1 MTKGKPRLIT
11 YGMFSDLMLSLIV
24 FLTVQSAL
32 MFAMYGYI
40 STLDIDFKFLV
51 IPIFYAASF
60 LVIRRFRMGQKLM
73 IISHL
78 VFLVSSLAA
87 ISIVAHAN
95 GAEKLTVVISAILQ
109 MIYSL
114 KQRYNS
120 KDFVVKSEV
129 LYLCMTVN
137 IIAFCVISY
146 FNKAEFV
153 RVILMNTVLVVTLF
167 FIARQSN
174 VLDVSYYHSLRSETQ
189 NVNSVKKQNRMSILL
204 IVLGI
209 GVSLFMLYGF
219 PADEVTKGVLSA
231 IKALL
236 RLLFS
241 ILPQDPDAPEASQ
254 RRLILP
260 YENDDLLA
268 TEPPMYLKIIVLFIF
283 LFVVVSFF
291 ISAVAAIKALLS
303 RYGTASE
310 KGIAD
315 SDGAVVDLIEN
326 VRKSGKGERRR
337 LDFGKG
343 YEKEVRKKFYQ
354 KVKKGMKEGLPLGRT
369 STPRDIERILS
380 DHGDNSISDLTDRYE
395 KVRYRKE
402 DLT

>member
-1 MTKGKPRLIT
+1 MTDRKPRLIT
-11 YGMFSDLMLSLIV
+11 YGIFSDLMLSLIV

-32 MFAMYGYI
+32 IFAMFGYI
-40 STLDIDFKFLV
+40 STLDVNFIYLV
-51 IPIFYAASF
+51 IPVFYAVSY
-60 LVIRRFRMGQKLM
+60 LVIRRLKIGQKSM
-73 IISHL
+73 IASHL
-78 VFLVSSLAA
+78 IFLIVSLAVMFLL
-87 ISIVAHAN
+87 SNAN
-95 GAEKLTVVISAILQ
+95 GAEKLTVLISAVIQ

-114 KQRYNS
+114 KQRYNT
-120 KDFVVKSEV
+120 KDFEVRSEI

-137 IIAFCVISY
+137 ILAFCIISY
-146 FNKAEFV
+146 FNKIEFV
-153 RVILMNTVLVVTLF
+153 RVILMNTVLIVTFF

-219 PADEVTKGVLSA
+219 PADAVTAKIMEG
-231 IKALL
+231 IKAFL
-236 RLLFS
+236 RFLFS
-241 ILPQDPDAPEASQ
+241 ILPQDPDPTGEDK

-260 YENDDLLA
+260 YENDNLLE
-268 TEPPMYLKIIVLFIF
+268 TEPPMYLKVIVLFVF
-283 LFVVVSFF
+283 LCVVVSFF

-310 KGIAD
+310 KKIAD

-326 VRKSGKGERRR
+326 VEKKAKDKRKRI
-337 LDFGKG
+337 DFGKG
-343 YEKEVRKKFYQ
+343 YEKEIRKRFYQ
-354 KVKKGMKEGLPLGRT
+354 KVKRGMKDGLPVGRT
-369 STPRDIERILS
+369 STPRDIERILKEN
-380 DHGDNSISDLTDRYE
+380 GDNTISDLTDRYE
-395 KVRYRKE
+395 KVRYRSE

>member
-1 MTKGKPRLIT
+1 MTDRKPRLIT
-11 YGMFSDLMLSLIV
+11 YGIFSDLMLSLIV

-32 MFAMYGYI
+32 IFAMFGYI
-40 STLDIDFKFLV
+40 STLDVNFIYLV
-51 IPIFYAASF
+51 IPVFYAASY
-60 LVIRRFRMGQKLM
+60 LVIRRLKIGQKSM
-73 IISHL
+73 IASHL
-78 VFLVSSLAA
+78 IFLIVSLAVMFLL
-87 ISIVAHAN
+87 SNAN
-95 GAEKLTVVISAILQ
+95 GAEKLTVLISAVIQ

-114 KQRYNS
+114 KQRYNT
-120 KDFVVKSEV
+120 KDFEVRSEI

-137 IIAFCVISY
+137 ILAFCIISY
-146 FNKAEFV
+146 FNKIEFV
-153 RVILMNTVLVVTLF
+153 RVILMNTVLIVTFF

-219 PADEVTKGVLSA
+219 PADAVTAKIMEG
-231 IKALL
+231 IKAFL

-241 ILPQDPDAPEASQ
+241 ILPQDPDPAGEDK

-260 YENDDLLA
+260 YENDNLLE
-268 TEPPMYLKIIVLFIF
+268 TEPPMYLKVIVLFVF
-283 LFVVVSFF
+283 LCVVVSFF

-310 KGIAD
+310 KKIAD

-326 VRKSGKGERRR
+326 VEKKAKDKRKR

-343 YEKEVRKKFYQ
+343 YEKEIRKKFYQ
-354 KVKKGMKEGLPLGRT
+354 KVKRGMKDALKADETFSILMGDKVE
-369 STPRDIERILS
+369 PRRNFIEKNARFAQDLDI
-380 DHGDNSISDLTDRYE
+380 
-395 KVRYRKE
+395 
-402 DLT
+402 

>member
-1 MTKGKPRLIT
+1 MTDRKPRLIT
-11 YGMFSDLMLSLIV
+11 YGIFSDLMLSLIV

-32 MFAMYGYI
+32 IFAMFGYI
-40 STLDIDFKFLV
+40 STLDVNFIYLV
-51 IPIFYAASF
+51 IPVFYAASY
-60 LVIRRFRMGQKLM
+60 LVIRRLKIGQKSM
-73 IISHL
+73 IASHL
-78 VFLVSSLAA
+78 IFLIVSLAVMFLL
-87 ISIVAHAN
+87 SRAN
-95 GAEKLTVVISAILQ
+95 GAEKLTVLISAVIQ

-114 KQRYNS
+114 KQRYNT
-120 KDFVVKSEV
+120 KDFEVRSEI

-137 IIAFCVISY
+137 ILAFCIISY
-146 FNKAEFV
+146 FNKIEFV
-153 RVILMNTVLVVTLF
+153 RVILMNTVLIVTFF

-219 PADEVTKGVLSA
+219 PADAVTAKIMEG
-231 IKALL
+231 IKAFL
-236 RLLFS
+236 RFLFS
-241 ILPQDPDAPEASQ
+241 ILPQDPDPAGEDM

-260 YENDDLLA
+260 YENDNLLE
-268 TEPPMYLKIIVLFIF
+268 TEPPMYLKVIVLFVF
-283 LFVVVSFF
+283 LCVVVSFF

-310 KGIAD
+310 KKIAD

-326 VRKSGKGERRR
+326 VEKKSKDKRKR

-343 YEKEVRKKFYQ
+343 YEKEIRKKFYQ
-354 KVKKGMKEGLPLGRT
+354 KVKRGMKDGLPVGRT
-369 STPRDIERILS
+369 STPRDIERILKEN
-380 DHGDNSISDLTDRYE
+380 GDNTISDLTDRYE
-395 KVRYRKE
+395 KVRYRAE